1 MTMAKIVQ
9 TVCDVCGQ
17 GRNVAVY
24 EFKTPTVR
32 YQLNLCSK
40 HGNEIEATVRKIQP
54 KPAAQRGRPRKIVH
68 KLDATGTPIIE

>member
-1 MTMAKIVQ
+1 MAKIVS

-17 GRNVAVY
+17 ARNVAVY

-32 YQLNLCSK
+32 YQLDLCSK
-40 HGNEIEATVRKIQP
+40 HGKELESTVQKIQP
-54 KPAAQRGRPRKIVH
+54 KPAANRGRPRKKVH